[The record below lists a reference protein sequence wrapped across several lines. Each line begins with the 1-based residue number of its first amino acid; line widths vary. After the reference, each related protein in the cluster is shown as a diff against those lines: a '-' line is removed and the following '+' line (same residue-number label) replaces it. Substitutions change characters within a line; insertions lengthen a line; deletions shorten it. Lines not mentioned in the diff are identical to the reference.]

1 MSLTLGIPHLV
12 ITTYSKYYFIIPIR
26 DKLYK
31 EECKEVVVEKVVPA
45 SNSWLS
51 FPTNPLIFSSNSE

>member
-12 ITTYSKYYFIIPIR
+12 ITNYFIIPIR